1 MTEHLTLETLLRIA
15 TRALGTQQ
23 VLVRD
28 YGLLGAAIA
37 RPAAIVFGEDAYPQL
52 HTKAAALLHSL
63 ATNHALVDGNKRL
76 AWLATTVFLLLN
88 DEAVET
94 PDDEAFDLVV
104 SVASG
109 VLADLEKI
117 AATLRGWALDG
128 PGSAKL

>member
-15 TRALGTQQ
+15 TRALGTQE

-28 YGLLGAAIA
+28 YGLLEAAIA
-37 RPAAIVFGEDAYPQL
+37 RPAATVFGEDAYPQL
-52 HTKAAALLHSL
+52 VTKAAALLHSL

-88 DEAVET
+88 EEPVEA

-109 VLADLEKI
+109 ALADLEKI
-117 AATLRGWALDG
+117 AATLHGWTM
-128 PGSAKL
+128 